1 MRIAITLLLVL
12 CINTNLYALESE
24 ISSLEVETSSIE
36 AVPYNAIKP
45 KERRIESLDIYSL
58 SKYAKLLQMTHIVTP
73 YLVAKHPNF
82 QNDLKSWEHFI
93 QKAAMVN
100 DLPKELIQAVIEVE
114 SGAIASAVSKKGAMG
129 LMQIMPTT
137 ALDLGLKD
145 PFDPNENIHAG
156 SRYLALMLKKFDG
169 SLSLAL
175 AAYNAGANNVIR
187 YGGIP
192 PFNETENFVN
202 KVLKRY
208 HQLRGH

>member
-1 MRIAITLLLVL
+1 MRIAITLLLLL
-12 CINTNLYALESE
+12 CINTNLYGLESE

-93 QKAAMVN
+93 QKAAMAN

-192 PFNETENFVN
+192 PFKETENFVN
-202 KVLKRY
+202 KVIKRY

>member
-156 SRYLALMLKKFDG
+156 SCYLALMLKKFDG